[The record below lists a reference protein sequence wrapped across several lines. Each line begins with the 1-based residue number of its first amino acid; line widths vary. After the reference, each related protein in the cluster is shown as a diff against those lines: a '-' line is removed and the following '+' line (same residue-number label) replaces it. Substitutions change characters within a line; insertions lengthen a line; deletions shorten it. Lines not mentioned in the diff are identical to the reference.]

1 MNTIKKNYNLG
12 LSVLIAGYATL
23 LCWVLGIFLSV
34 EMGIGWQ
41 SYTAVGFF
49 TLLLVSSGI
58 LFLMSL
64 IYNIQESRENKR
76 LSRGLVFT
84 VISFPPIAFCYTAIL
99 VKALTEG
106 H

>member
-1 MNTIKKNYNLG
+1 MDRTKKNKNLG
-12 LSVLIAGYATL
+12 LAVLIAGYVTL
-23 LCWVLGIFLSV
+23 VCWALTILLSI

-49 TLLLVSSGI
+49 GLVLVASGI
-58 LFLMSL
+58 LFLLSL
-64 IYNIQESRENKR
+64 IYNIRDSRVNR
-76 LSRGLVFT
+76 HLSSGLVFT
-84 VISFPPIAFCYTAIL
+84 IISFPPIVFCYTAIL

>member
-1 MNTIKKNYNLG
+1 MDTIKKNYNLG
-12 LSVLIAGYATL
+12 LSVLIAGYITL
-23 LCWVLGIFLSV
+23 ASWVLGIFISI

-49 TLLLVSSGI
+49 ALLLVASGI
-58 LFLMSL
+58 LFLISL

-84 VISFPPIAFCYTAIL
+84 LISFPPIVFCYTAIL

>member
-1 MNTIKKNYNLG
+1 MDVIKKNYNLG
-12 LSVLIAGYATL
+12 LSVLVAGYVTIVS
-23 LCWVLGIFLSV
+23 WILGIFISI

-41 SYTAVGFF
+41 SYTAVGLF
-49 TLLLVSSGI
+49 TLLLIASGI
-58 LFLMSL
+58 LFLISL
-64 IYNIQESRENKR
+64 IYNIRDSRKNKR

-84 VISFPPIAFCYTAIL
+84 IISFPPIAFCYTAIL